1 MISIIILQMI
11 LPPII
16 IVVGALGN
24 ILTILVYSRKSFSKL
39 STKNTWRILA
49 TVEIFNVLQLTKHF
63 AKNTFAFNINK
74 VSNFTCKLFVYFSYF
89 NSIPAWLLTYLSIE
103 RFLMIRS
110 FHRLHKISIKY
121 QTLIITFCIFWDLVI
136 FSPILI
142 LYYVD
147 YENKTTCRIIKGY
160 ESFDIFFY
168 CFDTFNSTIL
178 PFLIMF
184 LCYLFLIRS
193 VFKSRQKMTRFAR
206 ETTASFSNHKHRRD
220 IQFSTTLIL
229 SNFLFFILN
238 FPIIL
243 KLIFNPLDSDSLLYH
258 FLGDLYYIS
267 YTVNFFIYLITNSNF
282 RREFLQMARLSSN
295 NHKTDIYR
303 INVGV

>member
-1 MISIIILQMI
+1 MI
-11 LPPII
+11 
-16 IVVGALGN
+16 N
-24 ILTILVYSRKSFSKL
+24 ILVSNQKI
-39 STKNTWRILA
+39 KNCFINNNRDDLWRILA

-63 AKNTFAFNINK
+63 AKNTFAFNIYN
-74 VSNFTCKLFVYFSYF
+74 VSNLTCKLTYYFSYF
-89 NSIPAWLLTYLSIE
+89 NAITAWLLTYLSVE
-103 RFLMIRS
+103 RFLLIR
-110 FHRLHKISIKY
+110 FHQIHKAAIKF
-121 QTLIITFCIFWDLVI
+121 QALIISMLITWNLLSYSQVLI
-136 FSPILI
+136 FSEVLGTFE
-142 LYYVD
+142 D
-147 YENKTTCRIIKGY
+147 SNRTCCMSNTW
-160 ESFDIFFY
+160 ESIVNYFDIL
-168 CFDTFNSTIL
+168 NSTIL

-184 LCYLFLIRS
+184 LCSLFLIRS

-206 ETTASFSNHKHRRD
+206 ETAASFSNHKHRRD

-303 INVGV
+303 INVGVK

>member
-16 IVVGALGN
+16 IVVGVLGN

-184 LCYLFLIRS
+184 LCSLFLIQS
-193 VFKSRQKMTRFAR
+193 VFKSRNKLRKKPTVAANR
-206 ETTASFSNHKHRRD
+206 KLRRD
-220 IQFSTTLIL
+220 IQFSLTLIV
-229 SNFLFFILN
+229 SNLLFFILN
-238 FPIIL
+238 FPITI
-243 KLIFNPLDSDSLLYH
+243 KLLLEPEDSSFSYFLLV
-258 FLGDLYYIS
+258 DLYYTS
-267 YTVNFFIYLITNSNF
+267 YTINFFIYLITNSNF
-282 RREFLQMARLSSN
+282 RRAFFHVFGFRSRKKKM
-295 NHKTDIYR
+295 DIYK
-303 INVGV
+303 IT